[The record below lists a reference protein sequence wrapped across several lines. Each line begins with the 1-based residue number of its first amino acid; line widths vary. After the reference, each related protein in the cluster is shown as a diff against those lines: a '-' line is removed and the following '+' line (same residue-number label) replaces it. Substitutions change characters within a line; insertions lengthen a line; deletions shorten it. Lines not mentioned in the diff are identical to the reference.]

1 MLRKGFDTHRFTS
14 RLGAAIAMTA
24 AIGLATATTAAAHEC
39 FNASRS
45 DQGNLKAGSNSQAWF
60 TLVVAD
66 AIAGDVEDGFLTPAQ
81 GACVTAA
88 YAATGAPSSFTI
100 KVIAGK
106 TVLSAVPTTSTAMA
120 STTRLRPTAKK
131 SAAPTRYV
139 APAGLA
145 DPGLTAA

>member
-1 MLRKGFDTHRFTS
+1 MHRFTS

-24 AIGLATATTAAAHEC
+24 AIGLATATTAAAHQC

-60 TLVVAD
+60 TLVVSD
-66 AIAGDVEDGFLTPAQ
+66 AIAGDVEGGFLTPEQ
-81 GACVTAA
+81 GACITAA

-106 TVLSAVPTTSTAMA
+106 DGVVGGPNNADGHGIDHAFAAYGEEIGGSYAACGVP
-120 STTRLRPTAKK
+120 L
-131 SAAPTRYV
+131 
-139 APAGLA
+139 
-145 DPGLTAA
+145 